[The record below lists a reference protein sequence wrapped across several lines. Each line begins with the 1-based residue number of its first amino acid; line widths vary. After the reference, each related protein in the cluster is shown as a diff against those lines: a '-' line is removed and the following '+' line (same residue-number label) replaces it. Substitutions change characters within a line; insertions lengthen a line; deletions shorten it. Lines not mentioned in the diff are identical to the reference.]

1 MYEAHFGLTKNPF
14 SMTPEPDLLYPTPAH
29 REALAGLA
37 HGILSRKG
45 FVVLSGEAGTGKTT
59 LLARTL
65 HHLPTTR
72 VVSSVILN
80 PMLSESE
87 FIEMMMLDFGF
98 GVVPVSKAQRLN
110 KLQDFLIQVKESG
123 RIAVLVVDEAH
134 KLTPALLEEI
144 RLLSNFEMPGEKLI
158 QIVLSG
164 QPELVDLLNRPD
176 LRQLNQRISVRLSI
190 DVLTV
195 PEIEAYIAL
204 RWSKCGSTA
213 PPAFAIDTYPEIARW
228 SRGIP
233 RLVNSICDNA
243 LTVAYAAR
251 ADVVTKDNIEEA
263 CRDLWSTRQP
273 AAVNGHQPVTGR
285 VKEEPSRVPA
295 APTAAPLP
303 AAPAPQL
310 VPPPVVPIRILE
322 AYHEEKPSF
331 LTRWITKLR
340 A

>member
-1 MYEAHFGLTKNPF
+1 MYEAHFGLTKSPF

-37 HGILSRKG
+37 HGIIARKG

-59 LLARTL
+59 ILARTL
-65 HHLPTTR
+65 HHLPSTR

-98 GVVPVSKAQRLN
+98 ATVPASKALRLN
-110 KLQDFLIQVKESG
+110 KLQEFLIKVKESG
-123 RIAVLVVDEAH
+123 KIAVLVVDEAH
-134 KLTPALLEEI
+134 KLTPALLEEV

-164 QPELVDLLNRPD
+164 QPELLDVLSRPD
-176 LRQLNQRISVRLSI
+176 LRQLNQRISVRLAI
-190 DVLTV
+190 ELLTL

-204 RWSKCGSTA
+204 RWSKCGAAA
-213 PPAFAIDTYPEIARW
+213 PPPFAPDTYPEIARW

-243 LTVAYAAR
+243 LTQAYAER
-251 ADVVTKDNIEEA
+251 SSTLTKHHIEEA
-263 CRDLWSTRQP
+263 CRDLWPAPRVQAAAANGYHAVPARVNGEPQVSAPVMAAAAP
-273 AAVNGHQPVTGR
+273 AAVA
-285 VKEEPSRVPA
+285 S
-295 APTAAPLP
+295 
-303 AAPAPQL
+303 
-310 VPPPVVPIRILE
+310 PPVIPVRILE
-322 AYHEEKPSF
+322 NYPEGRPS
-331 LTRWITKLR
+331 LWTRWMHRLW